1 MKIYFEE
8 YASNYLDSLVETLY
22 NNEYFG
28 FKDTAESYISRI
40 YDFIY
45 SDFENFPKKSA
56 PKQLRSFGSNYIF
69 YKTNQRTTWYI
80 FFETNGSD
88 YFITNIINNNCE
100 EAKWL

>member
-1 MKIYFEE
+1 MIILEKQIID
-8 YASNYLDSLVETLY
+8 YLDSLIYKLFEA
-22 NNEYFG
+22 EYFG
-28 FKDTAESYISRI
+28 FVESSENYVNNII
-40 YDFIY
+40 DFIFDNMY
-45 SDFENFPKKSA
+45 TFPHQQA

-80 FFETNGSD
+80 FFETNGTD